1 MGDYRHVH
9 QTFEELA
16 GQHIDGLYH
25 GARFLHGGEET
36 SARDLVLWTMT
47 GAFQEFRRI
56 NKESALE
63 QWLERKLVE
72 AFLAR
77 TGWADPSTADRSTA
91 DRSTADRSTE
101 DSSTADLS
109 IEVPSSQEPSSGAVE
124 IDPEALFRA
133 AAKLAPVAR
142 AAIWLVLFRRWR
154 YEEACTVLKTDLAG
168 LKGLLRGRH
177 VLLTAVAWRSA
188 DRNGTDHD
196 RGH

>member
-1 MGDYRHVH
+1 MH
-9 QTFEELA
+9 QAFEELA

-25 GARFLHGGEET
+25 GALFLHGGEET
-36 SARDLVLWTMT
+36 SAQDLVLWTMT

-56 NKESALE
+56 KKERALE

-77 TGWADPSTADRSTA
+77 TEWGSTDGGATDAFSEEDPSTADLSTA
-91 DRSTADRSTE
+91 GLSTK
-101 DSSTADLS
+101 
-109 IEVPSSQEPSSGAVE
+109 VPSSHEPSSGAVE

-154 YEEACTVLKTDLAG
+154 YEEACTVLKTDVAG

-177 VLLTAVAWRSA
+177 VLLTAVVWRSA